1 MVNSFQPVNFDF
13 FHPIFDLRQRK
24 QTAYKNVNLPNSLGL
39 PEKLCFIQGE
49 ILFRVGSGPPFPAGT
64 RFIFLCLP
72 LWESSIH
79 TRALYFRIIAPD
91 THLPLCLRASKF
103 GRFLIALLLLSRFS
117 RVPLCATP

>member
-64 RFIFLCLP
+64 QVLSSFVFHSGNPQYTLVLCI
-72 LWESSIH
+72 S
-79 TRALYFRIIAPD
+79 
-91 THLPLCLRASKF
+91 
-103 GRFLIALLLLSRFS
+103 GLLLHTLIFPS
-117 RVPLCATP
+117 A